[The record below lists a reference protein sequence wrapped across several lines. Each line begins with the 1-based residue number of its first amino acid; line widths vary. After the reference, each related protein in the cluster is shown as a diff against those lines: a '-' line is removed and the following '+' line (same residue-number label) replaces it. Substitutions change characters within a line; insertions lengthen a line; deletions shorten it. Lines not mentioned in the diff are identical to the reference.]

1 MRDLNPDN
9 WRVMM
14 AMEQHTL
21 ERQKE
26 SFYEVNQTNTVKFLQ
41 DHVFNNKEAEHG
53 DDDDDNT
60 KTSSS
65 FTDDEI
71 NAVVNVLDVNAFEIR
86 GNDFSI
92 RGVYPLTAMMNSVC
106 SPNTQNCIGE
116 DFVCRVRAACP
127 IKKGQ
132 EITTTY
138 TLTLAGTFYR

>member
-41 DHVFNNKEAEHG
+41 DHVFNNKEEAEHG
-53 DDDDDNT
+53 DAEDDNT
-60 KTSSS
+60 NTSISS

-71 NAVVNVLDVNAFEIR
+71 NAVVNVLDVNDNMPECT
-86 GNDFSI
+86 
-92 RGVYPLTAMMNSVC
+92 P
-106 SPNTQNCIGE
+106 
-116 DFVCRVRAACP
+116 
-127 IKKGQ
+127 
-132 EITTTY
+132 
-138 TLTLAGTFYR
+138 TLAKVEENADPGTLIGKCAEQS

>member
-1 MRDLNPDN
+1 
-9 WRVMM
+9 
-14 AMEQHTL
+14 MEQHTE
-21 ERQKE
+21 ERKQE

-41 DHVFNNKEAEHG
+41 DHVFNTSK
-53 DDDDDNT
+53 DDDNNT
-60 KTSSS
+60 AQT

-71 NAVVNVLDVNAFEIR
+71 NAVINVLDVNAFEIR

-116 DFVCRVRAACP
+116 DFVCRVRAASA
-127 IKKGQ
+127 IRKGQ

>member
-53 DDDDDNT
+53 DDDDNT

-92 RGVYPLTAMMNSVC
+92 RGVYPLTAMMNAVC
-106 SPNTQNCIGE
+106 SPNTQ
-116 DFVCRVRAACP
+116 AS
-127 IKKGQ
+127 K
-132 EITTTY
+132 
-138 TLTLAGTFYR
+138 